1 MPNRDIEYVWIDE
14 FSEVT
19 EELWE
24 KLRSRVMDTIR
35 FEQLEQRVRDLEMAF
50 QSFVTLSLVEQ
61 KLVKADPEEKAGLG
75 LLFAEAMERMKK
87 NL

>member
-1 MPNRDIEYVWIDE
+1 VWIDE

-35 FEQLEQRVRDLEMAF
+35 FEKLEQRVEDLEMAF
-50 QSFVTLSLVEQ
+50 QSYLALSLVEQ
-61 KLVKADPEEKAGLG
+61 KLMEANELEKAGLK
-75 LLFAEAMERMKK
+75 LMFAGALERMKK